1 MTNDLYRRQFQRNWE
16 HFITILQSDL
26 KQSSQDQ
33 KVNYNMAKIALSIH
47 SEYWDTKEKDGGRWI
62 YELEKENPEEANLIR
77 NILLKDMRFSEEV
90 SSDSLNASLKFIVPI
105 GSAVTGFALSKA
117 FGANNVVRIIS
128 TIVPAAVAY
137 PITNNMID
145 VHGENQKEET
155 IQSYL
160 SQLDKYKL
168 SIESVL
174 SGI

>member
-1 MTNDLYRRQFQRNWE
+1 MANDLYRRQFQRNWE

-26 KQSSQDQ
+26 KQSAQGQ
-33 KVNYNMAKIALSIH
+33 KINYNMAKIALSIH

-62 YELEKENPEEANLIR
+62 CELEKENPEEANLIR
-77 NILLKDMRFSEEV
+77 KILLKDMKFTEEV
-90 SSDSLNASLKFIVPI
+90 RNESLNASLKIIVPV
-105 GSAVTGFALSKA
+105 GSAAAGFVLSRA
-117 FGANNVVRIIS
+117 FGANNVVQIIS

-145 VHGENQKEET
+145 IHGENQKEEA

-174 SGI
+174 NGI